1 MAPRSPVPRGGS
13 AIRQAN
19 LREHNL
25 SLVLRLIVEA
35 AAAPSRADIAATTGL
50 TRATVSSLVDAL
62 IEAGLVTELP
72 PVLSQR
78 AGRPAV
84 PLVPAAGT
92 VAAVGMEVNVD
103 YLGVRMID
111 LAGAVLGQEI
121 RHGDFRS
128 SDPALVVPELAGLYR
143 SVVGGADRP
152 TRLAGAGLALPGLVD
167 RTAGPVRLAPNLGWR
182 DVDVAALFRAALG
195 ADAHPEPGPPTGT
208 VSPTGTG
215 RPLLL
220 DNEATLAARAECDAL
235 RGLGVHT
242 FLYLSGEVGVGGALV
257 LDGTVFGG
265 RHGWSGE
272 IGHTV
277 IDPDGPRCRCGATGC
292 LEQYAGKDA
301 MLRAA
306 GLDVGLPIQHLQ
318 RAAAAGDPTAV
329 ASFAVAARALGTA
342 IANAVNLVDVET
354 VVLGGLY
361 AGLAT
366 ELVPGIERVLDQ
378 RVLAAP
384 WSAMRVRPAVVRE
397 AAAMTGAASAVLTQV
412 IDHPSEWMPRSRASA
427 SAGPPTVHRPA
438 PGRRGPA

>member
-1 MAPRSPVPRGGS
+1 MAPRSPVPRGAS

-25 SLVLRLIVEA
+25 GLVLRIIVDA
-35 AAAPSRADIAATTGL
+35 TTPHSRADIAATTGL

-62 IEAGLVTELP
+62 IEAALVTELP
-72 PVLSQR
+72 PVMSQR

-92 VAAVGMEVNVD
+92 IAAVGMEVNVD

-111 LAGAVLGQEI
+111 ISGAVLDQEV
-121 RHGDFRS
+121 RDGDFRG
-128 SDPALVVPELAGLYR
+128 SDPARVVPELVGLYR
-143 SVVGGADRP
+143 KVTGSADRAL
-152 TRLAGAGLALPGLVD
+152 RIAGAGLALPGLVD

-182 DVDVAALFRAALG
+182 DVDVAAMFRTELAG
-195 ADAHPEPGPPTGT
+195 SGDAPPM
-208 VSPTGTG
+208 
-215 RPLLL
+215 LL

-235 RGLGVHT
+235 RGHGLHT

-257 LDGTVFGG
+257 LDGSIFGG

-277 IDPDGPRCRCGATGC
+277 IDPDGPLCRCGSTGC

-301 MLRAA
+301 LMRAA
-306 GLDVGLPIQHLQ
+306 GLDLSLPIDHLQ
-318 RAAAAGDPTAV
+318 RAAAAGDPAAV
-329 ASFAVAARALGTA
+329 ASFDTAARALGTA
-342 IANAVNLVDVET
+342 IANAVNLIDVET

-361 AGLAT
+361 ATLAP

-384 WSAMRVRPAVVRE
+384 WSEMRVRSAVVRE
-397 AAAMTGAASAVLTQV
+397 AAAMTGAASAVLAQV
-412 IDHPSEWMPRSRASA
+412 IDHPSEWMR
-427 SAGPPTVHRPA
+427 H
-438 PGRRGPA
+438 

>member
-1 MAPRSPVPRGGS
+1 MAPRSPVPRGAS

-25 SLVLRLIVEA
+25 GLVLRIIVDA
-35 AAAPSRADIAATTGL
+35 NTPPSRADIAGTTGL

-72 PVLSQR
+72 PVMSQR

-84 PLVPAAGT
+84 PLVPAVGT
-92 VAAVGMEVNVD
+92 TAAVGMEVNVD

-111 LAGAVLGQEI
+111 LSGAVLGQEV
-121 RHGDFRS
+121 REGDFRG
-128 SDPALVVPELAGLYR
+128 SDPALVVPELVGLYR
-143 SVVGGADRP
+143 KVTGAVDRAV
-152 TRLAGAGLALPGLVD
+152 RIAGAGLALPGLVD

-182 DVDVAALFRAALG
+182 DVDVAALFRAEL
-195 ADAHPEPGPPTGT
+195 DPTSGG
-208 VSPTGTG
+208 S
-215 RPLLL
+215 LAMLL

-235 RGLGVHT
+235 RALGLHT

-257 LDGTVFGG
+257 LDGSIFGG

-277 IDPDGPRCRCGATGC
+277 IDPDGPPCRCGATGC

-301 MLRAA
+301 LMRAA
-306 GLDVGLPIQHLQ
+306 GLDLSLPIDRLQ
-318 RAAAAGDPTAV
+318 RAAADGDPAAV
-329 ASFAVAARALGTA
+329 DSFDTAARALGTA
-342 IANAVNLVDVET
+342 IANAVNLIDVET

-361 AGLAT
+361 ATLAG

-384 WSAMRVRPAVVRE
+384 WSEMRVRSAVVRK
-397 AAAMTGAASAVLTQV
+397 AAAMTGAASAVLAQV
-412 IDHPSEWMPRSRASA
+412 IDRPSEWMQR
-427 SAGPPTVHRPA
+427 
-438 PGRRGPA
+438 

>member
-1 MAPRSPVPRGGS
+1 MAPRSSVPRGAS

-25 SLVLRLIVEA
+25 GLVLRIIVDA
-35 AAAPSRADIAATTGL
+35 TTPHSRADIAATTGL

-62 IEAGLVTELP
+62 IEAALVTELP
-72 PVLSQR
+72 PVMSQR

-92 VAAVGMEVNVD
+92 IAAVGMEVNVD

-111 LAGAVLGQEI
+111 LSGAVLDQEV
-121 RHGDFRS
+121 RDGDFRG
-128 SDPALVVPELAGLYR
+128 SDPARVVPELVGLYR
-143 SVVGGADRP
+143 KVTGSADRAV
-152 TRLAGAGLALPGLVD
+152 RIAGVGLALPGLVD

-182 DVDVAALFRAALG
+182 DVDVATMFRTELAGSGDSL
-195 ADAHPEPGPPTGT
+195 TM
-208 VSPTGTG
+208 
-215 RPLLL
+215 LL

-235 RGLGVHT
+235 RAQGLHT

-257 LDGTVFGG
+257 LDGSIFGG

-277 IDPDGPRCRCGATGC
+277 IDPDGPLCRCGATGC

-301 MLRAA
+301 LMRTA
-306 GLDVGLPIQHLQ
+306 GLDLSLPIDHLQ
-318 RAAAAGDPTAV
+318 RAAAAGDPAAV
-329 ASFAVAARALGTA
+329 ASFDAAARALGTA
-342 IANAVNLVDVET
+342 IANAVNLIDVET

-361 AGLAT
+361 ATLAA
-366 ELVPGIERVLDQ
+366 ELVPGIERVLEQ

-384 WSAMRVRPAVVRE
+384 WSQMRVRSAVVRE

-412 IDHPSEWMPRSRASA
+412 IDRPSEWMR
-427 SAGPPTVHRPA
+427 H
-438 PGRRGPA
+438 

>member
-72 PVLSQR
+72 PVMSQR

-103 YLGVRMID
+103 YLGVRMVD
-111 LAGAVLGQEI
+111 LSGAVLAQEI
-121 RHGDFRS
+121 CDGDFRG
-128 SDPALVVPELAGLYR
+128 SDPARVVPALAGLYR
-143 SVVGGADRP
+143 AVVDTVIGATDRP
-152 TRLAGAGLALPGLVD
+152 ARLAGTGLALPGLVD

-182 DVDVAALFRAALG
+182 AVDVAGLFRAAVDP
-195 ADAHPEPGPPTGT
+195 A
-208 VSPTGTG
+208 G
-215 RPLLL
+215 RPYGPATPGRLDRPILL

-235 RGLGVHT
+235 RGLGVRT

-257 LDGTVFGG
+257 LDGAVFGG

-277 IDPDGPRCRCGATGC
+277 IDPDGPQCRCGATGC

-301 MLRAA
+301 LMRAA
-306 GLDVGLPIQHLQ
+306 GLDLSLPIDHLQ
-318 RAAAAGDPTAV
+318 RAAAAGDPAAV
-329 ASFAVAARALGTA
+329 TSFAVAARALGTA

-361 AGLAT
+361 ATLAG

-384 WSAMRVRPAVVRE
+384 WSAIRVRSAVVRE

-412 IDHPSEWMPRSRASA
+412 IDHPSEWMPR
-427 SAGPPTVHRPA
+427 P
-438 PGRRGPA
+438 

>member
-1 MAPRSPVPRGGS
+1 MAPRTPALRGAS

-25 SLVLRLIVEA
+25 GLVLRIIVEA
-35 AAAPSRADIAATTGL
+35 TTPPSRADIAATTGL

-72 PVLSQR
+72 PVMSQR

-92 VAAVGMEVNVD
+92 IAAVGMEVNVD

-111 LAGAVLGQEI
+111 LSGTVLRQEL
-121 RHGDFRS
+121 RDGDFRG
-128 SDPALVVPELAGLYR
+128 SDPARVVPELVGLYR
-143 SVVGGADRP
+143 KVAGSADLAVRI
-152 TRLAGAGLALPGLVD
+152 AGAGLALPGLVD

-182 DVDVAALFRAALG
+182 DVDVAALFRAELG
-195 ADAHPEPGPPTGT
+195 PTAGD
-208 VSPTGTG
+208 
-215 RPLLL
+215 PLTMML

-235 RGLGVHT
+235 RSLGLHT

-257 LDGTVFGG
+257 LDGSIFGG

-277 IDPDGPRCRCGATGC
+277 IDPDGPLCRCGATGC

-301 MLRAA
+301 LMRAA
-306 GLDVGLPIQHLQ
+306 GLDLSLPIDHLQ
-318 RAAAAGDPTAV
+318 RAAADADPAAV
-329 ASFAVAARALGTA
+329 ASFDTAASALGTA

-361 AGLAT
+361 ATLAA

-384 WSAMRVRPAVVRE
+384 WSAMRVRTAVVRE
-397 AAAMTGAASAVLTQV
+397 AAAMTGAASAVLAQV
-412 IDHPSEWMPRSRASA
+412 IDHPSEWM
-427 SAGPPTVHRPA
+427 HR
-438 PGRRGPA
+438 